1 MKLSGL
7 TDSPKRRPNV
17 FGPLSFPEELLLM
30 GILES
35 SAKISRY
42 VQKHPKTL
50 QEWRLENGELPA
62 ML

>member
-1 MKLSGL
+1 
-7 TDSPKRRPNV
+7 
-17 FGPLSFPEELLLM
+17 M

-62 ML
+62 TYVMREV